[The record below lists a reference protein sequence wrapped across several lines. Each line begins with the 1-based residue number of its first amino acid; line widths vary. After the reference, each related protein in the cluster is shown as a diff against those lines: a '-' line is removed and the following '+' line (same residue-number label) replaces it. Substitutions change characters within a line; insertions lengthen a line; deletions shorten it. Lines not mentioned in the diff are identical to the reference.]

1 MKFQERSMKSVLY
14 WLATGIIVA
23 ELFVGGVADL
33 MRARWA
39 SEVMIHLGYPLYM
52 MTILGFWKVLA
63 AAALVFPRINRIREW
78 AYAGTVFELTG
89 AAASHLL
96 RGDGL
101 AVAIAPSVFTLLTLI
116 SWILW
121 NVRIKEAGA
130 HR

>member
-1 MKFQERSMKSVLY
+1 M
-14 WLATGIIVA
+14 A
-23 ELFVGGVADL
+23 ELFVGGIADL
-33 MRARWA
+33 MRAQWA

-63 AAALVFPRINRIREW
+63 AVALVFPRISRIREW
-78 AYAGTVFELTG
+78 AYAGTMFELTG

-101 AVAIAPSVFTLLTLI
+101 AAAVAPSVFTLLTVL

-121 NVRIKEAGA
+121 NDRAGRIGSASD
-130 HR
+130 

>member
-1 MKFQERSMKSVLY
+1 MKSVLY

-23 ELFVGGVADL
+23 ELFVGGIADL
-33 MRARWA
+33 MRVRWA
-39 SEVMIHLGYPLYM
+39 SEVMIHLGYPIYM

-63 AAALVFPRINRIREW
+63 AVTLVFPRINRIREW

-101 AVAIAPSVFTLLTLI
+101 TAAIAPSVFTLLTLI

-121 NVRIKEAGA
+121 NVRIKETGA
-130 HR
+130 RR